1 MKDKKDPI
9 KELTN
14 EFGAVKDTKQESAP
28 RQTELQFEAV
38 EIDTVQ
44 GAYEIAPDTTVEEM
58 KAMFFDADALVEPS
72 YKIWQLNSG
81 GNRYYYRY
89 NEDNEYEF
97 YPSVTT
103 ILHNTLPKS
112 PFLVDWIASKGM
124 EEAEKYMNERAAYG
138 TAMHAAFEKLI
149 ISGFYDLDGL
159 KSDLKE
165 YIEKN
170 KLPENFIF
178 HADELK
184 KDVLAFAQFCI
195 DYQVKP
201 LAVEVSLVH
210 PENKYAGTIDL
221 PCTMLEKI
229 GGENR
234 ISAIV
239 DFKSGRKGFYESCE
253 IQLHLYKDLWNVN
266 FPDMQIERVF
276 NFSPKDWRKKPSY
289 NLKEQTNSVNAKKI
303 PALLELASIEDEKK
317 EKIFTSVSGKINLFD
332 SPNLQD
338 NIISLTLSELVK
350 KKAKLSD
357 LRQKKQ
363 KDNKDIVQGGEN
375 ANNAK
380 KTANNAE

>member
-1 MKDKKDPI
+1 MKEKKDPI

-14 EFGAVKDTKQESAP
+14 EFGAVKDTKQEIAP

-38 EIDTVQ
+38 EIAPRQTELQFEAVEIETVQ

-89 NEDNEYEF
+89 NEDNEPEF

-112 PFLVDWIASKGM
+112 PFLIDWIASKGT
-124 EEAEKYMNERAAYG
+124 EEAEKYINERAAYG
-138 TAMHAAFEKLI
+138 TFMHAAFEKLI

-159 KSDLKE
+159 KADLKE

-221 PCTMLEKI
+221 PCTMSGKM
-229 GGENR
+229 GSENR
-234 ISAIV
+234 INAIV
-239 DFKSGRKGFYESCE
+239 DFKSGRKGFYENCE
-253 IQLHLYKDLWNVN
+253 IQLHLYKDMWNVN
-266 FPDMQIERVF
+266 FPDMPIERVF

-317 EKIFTSVSGKINLFD
+317 ENIFTSVSGEINLFD

-338 NIISLTLSELVK
+338 NIVSLTLSELVK
-350 KKAKLSD
+350 KKAKLGD
-357 LRQKKQ
+357 LR
-363 KDNKDIVQGGEN
+363 
-375 ANNAK
+375 
-380 KTANNAE
+380 

>member
-1 MKDKKDPI
+1 MKEKKDPV
-9 KELTN
+9 KELSN
-14 EFGAVKDTKQESAP
+14 EFGAVKNDKQESAP
-28 RQTELQFEAV
+28 RQMELQFEAV

-58 KAMFFDADALVEPS
+58 KAIFFDADALVEPS

-89 NEDNEYEF
+89 SEDNEPEF

-112 PFLVDWIASKGM
+112 PFLVNWIASKGM

-138 TAMHAAFEKLI
+138 TFMHAAFEKLI
-149 ISGFYDLDGL
+149 ISGTYDLDGL
-159 KSDLKE
+159 KADLKE

-178 HADELK
+178 HVDELK

-201 LAVEVSLVH
+201 LAVEVSLIH

-229 GGENR
+229 GSDNR

-239 DFKSGRKGFYESCE
+239 DFKSGRKGFYEGCE
-253 IQLHLYKDLWNVN
+253 IQLHLYKDMWNVN
-266 FPDMQIERVF
+266 FPDMPIERVF
-276 NFSPKDWRKKPSY
+276 NFAPKDWRKKPSY

-303 PALLELASIEDEKK
+303 PALLELASIEDKKK
-317 EKIFTSVSGKINLFD
+317 ENIFTSVSGEINLFD

-338 NIISLTLSELVK
+338 NIVSLTLSELVK

-357 LRQKKQ
+357 LRQEKQ
-363 KDNKDIVQGGEN
+363 KDDKDITQDGEN
-375 ANNAK
+375 VSSAK
-380 KTANNAE
+380 ETANNAD

>member
-1 MKDKKDPI
+1 MEKKKDPI
-9 KELTN
+9 KELSN
-14 EFGAVKDTKQESAP
+14 EFGSVKDTKQESAP
-28 RQTELQFEAV
+28 GQTELQFEAV
-38 EIDTVQ
+38 EVETVQ

-58 KAMFFDADALVEPS
+58 KAMFFDAGALVEPN
-72 YKIWQLNSG
+72 YEIWQLNSG

-89 NEDNEYEF
+89 NEDNEPEF

-112 PFLVDWIASKGM
+112 PFLVNWIANKGT

-138 TAMHAAFEKLI
+138 TFMHAAFEKLI
-149 ISGFYDLDGL
+149 ISGFYDLDNL
-159 KSDLKE
+159 KADLKE
-165 YIEKN
+165 YIEEN

-178 HADELK
+178 HANELK

-229 GGENR
+229 GSENR

-239 DFKSGRKGFYESCE
+239 DFKSGRKGFYEGCE
-253 IQLHLYKDLWNVN
+253 IQLHLYKDMWNVN
-266 FPDMQIERVF
+266 FPDMPIERVF

-289 NLKEQTNSVNAKKI
+289 NFKEQTNSVNAKKI

-317 EKIFTSVSGKINLFD
+317 ENIFTSVSGKINLLD

-363 KDNKDIVQGGEN
+363 KDDKDTPQDDNN
-375 ANNAK
+375 ANNV
-380 KTANNAE
+380 E

>member
-1 MKDKKDPI
+1 MKEKKDPI

-14 EFGAVKDTKQESAP
+14 EFGAVKDTKQEIAP

-38 EIDTVQ
+38 EIETVQ

-58 KAMFFDADALVEPS
+58 KAMFFDAGALVEPN
-72 YKIWQLNSG
+72 YEIWQLNSG

-89 NEDNEYEF
+89 IEDNEPEF

-112 PFLVDWIASKGM
+112 PFLVDWIASKGT

-138 TAMHAAFEKLI
+138 TFMHAAFEKLI
-149 ISGFYDLDGL
+149 ISGFYDLDNL
-159 KSDLKE
+159 KADLKE

-195 DYQVKP
+195 DYQVDP
-201 LAVEVSLVH
+201 LAVEVSLVY

-221 PCTMLEKI
+221 SCTMLEKV
-229 GGENR
+229 GSKNR

-239 DFKSGRKGFYESCE
+239 DFKSGRKGFYENCD
-253 IQLHLYKDLWNVN
+253 IQLHLYKDMWNVN
-266 FPDMQIERVF
+266 FPDMPIERVF

-289 NLKEQTNSVNAKKI
+289 NLKEQTNSINAKKI
-303 PALLELASIEDEKK
+303 PALLELASIENEKK
-317 EKIFTSVSGKINLFD
+317 ENIFTSVSGEINLFD

-338 NIISLTLSELVK
+338 NIVSLTLSELVK
-350 KKAKLSD
+350 KKAKLGD
-357 LRQKKQ
+357 LMRRKQ
-363 KDNKDIVQGGEN
+363 KDDKGITQDGEN
-375 ANNAK
+375 ASSAK
-380 KTANNAE
+380 EMANNVE

>member
-1 MKDKKDPI
+1 MKEKKDPI
-9 KELTN
+9 KELSN

-28 RQTELQFEAV
+28 KQTELQFEPV
-38 EIDTVQ
+38 EIETVQ

-89 NEDNEYEF
+89 NEDGEPEF

-112 PFLVDWIASKGM
+112 SFLVNWIASKGM

-149 ISGFYDLDGL
+149 ISGSYDLDNL
-159 KSDLKE
+159 KADLKE

-184 KDVLAFAQFCI
+184 RDVLAFAQFCI

-210 PENKYAGTIDL
+210 PEIKYAGTIDL

-253 IQLHLYKDLWNVN
+253 IQLHLYKDMWNVN

-317 EKIFTSVSGKINLFD
+317 ENIFTSVSGKINLFD

-363 KDNKDIVQGGEN
+363 KGDKDIAQDGEN

-380 KTANNAE
+380 KTANNVE